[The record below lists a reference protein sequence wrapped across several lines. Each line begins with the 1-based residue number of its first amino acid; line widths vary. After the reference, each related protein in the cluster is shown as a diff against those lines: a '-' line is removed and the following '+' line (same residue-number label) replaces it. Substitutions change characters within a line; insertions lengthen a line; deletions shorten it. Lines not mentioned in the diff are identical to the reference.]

1 MYTTN
6 DSIAVGEIHNALCLH
21 SKVDHQM
28 IKAVLFKVIP
38 SKNLLT
44 SLLLMLIWAILP
56 MYVMSAIEKLFNLIS
71 ELMCV
76 CICKHIYVYV

>member
-6 DSIAVGEIHNALCLH
+6 DSIAVGEIHNALCLP

-38 SKNLLT
+38 RKDLLT
-44 SLLLMLIWAILP
+44 SSLLMLIWAILP
-56 MYVMSAIEKLFNLIS
+56 TYIMKNFLASYMNSCDCLY
-71 ELMCV
+71 
-76 CICKHIYVYV
+76 KHIYV